1 MTPAASRDP
10 APAKRFPSRCMT
22 CCRISPQRM
31 TRRCAIVR
39 CRAHLCERS
48 ETCSLSWQDSSA
60 ELVRGETQEPRKA
73 HTRDSCKGYTGKR
86 QRMVTRG
93 MPVGSKAK
101 LGHAERSGQRCGA
114 QDLSLPGEVEQ
125 IETREEDAMS
135 PIIERLRVKVGLME
149 SFLLLNR
156 NQGFILDR
164 ARSPNQ
170 ATARSTPTV
179 PA

>member
-1 MTPAASRDP
+1 
-10 APAKRFPSRCMT
+10 
-22 CCRISPQRM
+22 
-31 TRRCAIVR
+31 
-39 CRAHLCERS
+39 
-48 ETCSLSWQDSSA
+48 
-60 ELVRGETQEPRKA
+60 
-73 HTRDSCKGYTGKR
+73 
-86 QRMVTRG
+86 MVTRG